1 MDAVIELE
9 DGNWCGIEIK
19 LDANQIDQAASNLFK
34 INHIIESEG
43 GKPATSSCVICGLTN
58 AAYKRKD
65 GVYVVP
71 ITSLRA

>member
-43 GKPATSSCVICGLTN
+43 GKPATSLCVIC
-58 AAYKRKD
+58 
-65 GVYVVP
+65 
-71 ITSLRA
+71 